1 MRDYTTADIKVKMSK
16 DGKISKEVK
25 DLEEKKVVI
34 SNDAYAVA
42 DLIETLIKNIEKMRS
57 SFLSMR

>member
-16 DGKISKEVK
+16 DEKISKKVK

-42 DLIETLIKNIEKMRS
+42 DLIDLLITKIEHLRRS
-57 SFLSMR
+57 YLR